1 MFENTRERDDKIAEM
16 EDIARLDRLAELEL
30 KEKEELDCE

>member
-1 MFENTRERDDKIAEM
+1 MFEDNRERNDKIAEM
-16 EDIARLDRLAELEL
+16 EDIARIDKLIEL